1 MPGIFVQASAIEL
14 AHIAERSRKS
24 QSKFSCKRAQSR
36 TIALSQMSKI
46 EFTRILPWRA
56 IALLR
61 TCSGYAECSRK
72 SRRSGSTPQDIQIT
86 PLIEL
91 VRLVRPNRSPFFS
104 LKMIR
109 VDFFDIFGCARHNS
123 NKFGFALAC
132 TKISEIRG
140 QKTSRTIN
148 NSWKR
153 GRCAWNFRA
162 SERRAELV
170 RAMPSAAENLEEV
183 AVRHRTYK

>member
-1 MPGIFVQASAIEL
+1 MWACGLPYRISPKSENLRFPPCVLSAKAAVGSRPPHTEQGKNQEKPMAMKYALLQHQGLTCFSWFLSNSRDRADVPGIFVQASAIEL

-72 SRRSGSTPQDIQIT
+72 SRRSGTTPQDMPQTSIPHCISANSCDRT
-86 PLIEL
+86 
-91 VRLVRPNRSPFFS
+91 
-104 LKMIR
+104 
-109 VDFFDIFGCARHNS
+109 GRH
-123 NKFGFALAC
+123 F
-132 TKISEIRG
+132 T
-140 QKTSRTIN
+140 
-148 NSWKR
+148 
-153 GRCAWNFRA
+153 
-162 SERRAELV
+162 
-170 RAMPSAAENLEEV
+170 
-183 AVRHRTYK
+183 H

>member
-1 MPGIFVQASAIEL
+1 MFSSQPGDLCAQVLELVKLIPDLSAQLLDLRKRHINDFVKPNEQNSSSLEYSAMARIFVQASAIEL

-72 SRRSGSTPQDIQIT
+72 SRRSGTTPQDMPQTSIPHCISANSCDRT
-86 PLIEL
+86 GRHFTHWKRF
-91 VRLVRPNRSPFFS
+91 VS
-104 LKMIR
+104 IR
-109 VDFFDIFGCARHNS
+109 A
-123 NKFGFALAC
+123 
-132 TKISEIRG
+132 IRG
-140 QKTSRTIN
+140 HKNRFEAI
-148 NSWKR
+148 K
-153 GRCAWNFRA
+153 
-162 SERRAELV
+162 
-170 RAMPSAAENLEEV
+170 
-183 AVRHRTYK
+183 